1 MLTTPELIATDLEG
15 TLTTGQSWR
24 GLRSYLEAHQYKRHF
39 RRFYWRKV
47 PQLLKMKMG
56 RQTLGDFKI
65 DWMRGMLELFDGF
78 SREQFTEVAE
88 WVVEKELWPQRR
100 QDVLDELRREQENGR
115 SILIVTGTFE
125 PIIRRFAEKAGG
137 FDFIGTPIAYDGDVL
152 TGKTAAPFNLGAEK
166 VESLKPYTITAPLY
180 AAYGDT
186 APDIPMLKSSQHPVA
201 VYPDAELRETA
212 VLHKWRI
219 IE

>member
-1 MLTTPELIATDLEG
+1 MTELIATDLEG
-15 TLTTGQSWR
+15 TLTAGQSWR
-24 GLRSYLEAHQYKRHF
+24 GLRSYLEANQYKRHF

-65 DWMRGMLELFDGF
+65 DWMRGMLELFTGF
-78 SREQFTEVAE
+78 SRDEFEEVAD
-88 WVVEKELWPQRR
+88 WVVEVELWPQRR

-115 SILIVTGTFE
+115 SILIVTGMFE
-125 PIIRRFAEKAGG
+125 PILAKFAEKAGG
-137 FDFIGTPIAYDGDVL
+137 FDFIGTSVEYNGDVL
-152 TGKTAAPFNLGAEK
+152 TGKTAVPFNLGARK
-166 VESLKPYTITAPLY
+166 VESLKPYTIAAPLY

-186 APDIPMLKSSQHPVA
+186 APDIPMLESSQHPVA

-212 VLHKWRI
+212 VLNKWRI